1 MVDND
6 VRTGRRAFIRA
17 AGSAVVAPALS
28 FVGGTFAA
36 GAFAAGAPHSGG
48 STSDPNASFRAV
60 VFPPSPLARQPFQLL
75 PTGAIKPAGWLR
87 RQLQIQADGLGGHLD
102 ETWPDVGP
110 DSGWLGGKGES
121 WERGPYFL
129 DGLLPLAWQLDSEPL
144 KAKARRF
151 IDWTLDHPWPDGMFG
166 PRGNDDWWPRMV
178 MLKVLTQFHE
188 LTGDP
193 RVIPLMTNYFV
204 HQLQALPARPLRDW
218 GRMRWQDELVSV
230 VWLYSRTQDP
240 RLLELA
246 TLLQAQGYDW
256 QGMFANFPFKTKVD
270 PDVIKKEAHGGDA
283 FMEDVGLQVHGV
295 NNAQALKASPVW
307 SQVSGK
313 SVDREAVNH
322 QLAMLDQYHGLPNG
336 MFSADEHL
344 AGRSPS
350 QGVELCA
357 VVEAMYSL
365 ELALAITGE
374 AAIGDRLERIAFNA
388 LPGTFT
394 DDMWAHQYDQQ
405 PNQVES
411 SLHRRPWTT
420 NGPEANLFGLDPHF
434 GCCTA
439 NFHQGWPKFT
449 ASLWMATADGG
460 LAAAAYAP
468 CEVATTVRGVSLRL
482 EQATDYPFRQQVK
495 ITVHPE
501 SPVAFPLRLRVPG
514 WSRHTAIKVNGKAV
528 AAAEPGSFATIER
541 SWKAGDTVEL
551 AFDAQPVAEAG
562 FNGSHSFTFGAL
574 VFSLPI
580 HENWVLWRKRGLTAD
595 WQVYPGSRWN
605 YGVSVGARAVVS
617 EHELPVSPFAGPPS
631 LTLAV
636 EGRSVPAWKAEEG
649 AADPVPAQ
657 PKAAA
662 DEPATTLTLVPY
674 AVAKL
679 RITSFPVI
687 ASPS

>member
-1 MVDND
+1 MVDTD
-6 VRTGRRAFIRA
+6 VRAGRRAFIRV
-17 AGSAVVAPALS
+17 AGTAVAAPALAFGGGS
-28 FVGGTFAA
+28 FAL
-36 GAFAAGAPHSGG
+36 GAFAATAPAGG
-48 STSDPNASFRAV
+48 SAASADASFRNV
-60 VFPPSPLARQPFQLL
+60 VFPPQPLARQPFQLL

-144 KAKARRF
+144 KAKAQRF

-230 VWLYSRTQDP
+230 VWLYSRTHDP

-246 TLLQAQGYDW
+246 RLLQAQGYDW

-365 ELALAITGE
+365 ELALAITGD

-501 SPVAFPLRLRVPG
+501 SPVAFPLRLRMPG
-514 WSRHTAIKVNGKAV
+514 WSPHTAIKVNGKLV
-528 AAAEPGSFATIER
+528 AAAAPGSFATIER

-580 HENWVLWRKRGLTAD
+580 RENWVLWRKRGLTAD

-605 YGVSVGARAVVS
+605 YGVSAAARAVVS
-617 EHELPVSPFAGPPS
+617 EHALPVSPFAGPPS

-636 EGRSVPAWKAEEG
+636 EGRSVPVWKAEEG

>member
-28 FVGGTFAA
+28 FVGDTFAA

-580 HENWVLWRKRGLTAD
+580 RENWVRWRKRGLTAD
-595 WQVYPGSRWN
+595 WQVYPGSQWN
-605 YGVSVGARAVVS
+605 FGVSAGAKAVAS
-617 EHELPVSPFAGPPS
+617 EHALPVSPFAGPPP

-636 EGRSVPAWKAEEG
+636 EGRPVPAWKAEEG
-649 AADPVPAQ
+649 AADPVPAE

>member
-1 MVDND
+1 MADTN

-17 AGSAVVAPALS
+17 AGTAAAAPLLGL
-28 FVGGTFAA
+28 GG
-36 GAFAAGAPHSGG
+36 GAFAASAFAGAQPHGVSSASGA
-48 STSDPNASFRAV
+48 DASFRNV
-60 VFPPSPLARQPFQLL
+60 VFPPSPLARQPFQIL

-193 RVIPLMTNYFV
+193 RVIPLMTNYFA

-246 TLLQAQGYDW
+246 KLLQAQGYDW
-256 QGMFANFPFKTKVD
+256 QGMFAHFPFKTKVD
-270 PDVIKKEAHGGDA
+270 PEAIKKEAHGGDV
-283 FMEDVGLQVHGV
+283 FMEDIGLQVHGV

-313 SVDREAVNH
+313 GADREAVHH

-344 AGRSPS
+344 AGRNPS

-365 ELALAITGE
+365 ELALAITGD
-374 AAIGDRLERIAFNA
+374 AAIADRLERIAFNA

-420 NGPEANLFGLDPHF
+420 NGPEANLFGLEPHF

-460 LAAAAYAP
+460 LVAAAYAP
-468 CEVATTVRGVSLRL
+468 CEVATTVRGIRLRL
-482 EQATDYPFRQQVK
+482 EQVTDYPFRQQVR
-495 ITVHPE
+495 IILHPE
-501 SPVAFPLRLRVPG
+501 SPVAFPLRLRMPG
-514 WSRHTAIKVNGKAV
+514 WSQHTAIKVNGKPV
-528 AAAEPGSFATIER
+528 AAAAPGSFATVER

-551 AFDAQPVAEAG
+551 AFEAHPVAEAG

-580 HENWVLWRKRGLTAD
+580 RENWVLWRKRGLTAD

-605 YGVSVGARAVVS
+605 YGVSAGARAVAS
-617 EHELPVSPFAGPPS
+617 EHALPVSPFAGPPPLS
-631 LTLAV
+631 LAI
-636 EGRSVPAWKAEEG
+636 EGRPVPAWKAEEG

-657 PKAAA
+657 PKAAV

-687 ASPS
+687 SSPS

>member
-6 VRTGRRAFIRA
+6 VRTGRRAFIWA
-17 AGSAVVAPALS
+17 AGTAAVAPMLGLS
-28 FVGGTFAA
+28 GT
-36 GAFAAGAPHSGG
+36 AFAAEASAATAPAG
-48 STSDPNASFRAV
+48 SHTAGEADTAFRNV
-60 VFPPSPLARQPFQLL
+60 VFPPAPLARQPFQLL
-75 PTGAIKPAGWLR
+75 PTGAVRPTGWLR
-87 RQLQIQADGLGGHLD
+87 RQLQVQADGLGGHLD
-102 ETWPDVGP
+102 ETWADVGP

-151 IDWTLDHPWPDGMFG
+151 IDWTLDHPWPNGMFG

-193 RVIPLMTNYFV
+193 RVIPLMTNYFAY
-204 HQLQALPARPLRDW
+204 QLQALPTRPLRDW

-246 TLLQAQGYDW
+246 KLLQKQGYDW

-270 PDVIKKEAHGGDA
+270 PDAIKKEAHGGDA
-283 FMEDVGLQVHGV
+283 FMEDIGLQVHGV

-313 SVDREAVNH
+313 SADREAVHH

-365 ELALAITGE
+365 ELALAITGD
-374 AAIGDRLERIAFNA
+374 AAIADRLERVAFNA

-420 NGPEANLFGLDPHF
+420 NGPEANLFGLEPHF

-468 CEVATTVRGVSLRL
+468 CEVATTVRGVPLRL
-482 EQATDYPFRQQVK
+482 EQVTDYPFRQQVR
-495 ITVHPE
+495 ITLHPE
-501 SPVAFPLRLRVPG
+501 SQVAFPLRLRIPG
-514 WSRHTAIKVNGKAV
+514 WSARTAIKVNGKPVGAG
-528 AAAEPGSFATIER
+528 AAGSFATLQR
-541 SWKAGDTVEL
+541 TWKAGDTVEL
-551 AFDAQPVAEAG
+551 TFDAHPVAEAG

-580 HENWVLWRKRGLTAD
+580 RENWVQWRKRGLTAD

-605 YGVSVGARAVVS
+605 YGVSANAKVKVS
-617 EHELPVSPFAGPPS
+617 EHALPVSPFAGAPA

-636 EGRSVPAWKAEEG
+636 EGQSVPAWKAEEG
-649 AADPVPAQ
+649 AADPVPASA
-657 PKAAA
+657 KSAV
-662 DEPATTLTLVPY
+662 DEPATILTLVPY

-687 ASPS
+687 SAPS

>member
-48 STSDPNASFRAV
+48 GTSDPNASFRAV

-129 DGLLPLAWQLDSEPL
+129 DGLLPLAWQVDSEPL
-144 KAKARRF
+144 KAKVRRF

-501 SPVAFPLRLRVPG
+501 SPVAFPLRLRMPG

-528 AAAEPGSFATIER
+528 AAAAPGSFATVER

-580 HENWVLWRKRGLTAD
+580 RENWVLWRKRGLTAD

-605 YGVSVGARAVVS
+605 YGVSAAARAAVS
-617 EHELPVSPFAGPPS
+617 EHALPVSPFAGPPS

-636 EGRSVPAWKAEEG
+636 EGRPVPAWKAEEG
-649 AADPVPAQ
+649 AADPVPAE

-662 DEPATTLTLVPY
+662 DEPAITLTLVPY

-687 ASPS
+687 ATPS